1 MKRRPFL
8 WLAWRCAEPAS
19 LSPPSFKKNT
29 TTTHTHHGVKIHC
42 DPFVSSCTSL
52 GCLSFLL
59 LLFLPAGESGVINI
73 VPEEDSMTTTM
84 VCLSTTTK
92 ATTSGD
98 VSMTTTTTTKAPS
111 RRRRT
116 RPCTRLGRQ
125 RPRPAGNLPLGLFLW
140 VVVLVLPFLVAAA
153 AGGSA
158 DDASSIEDEP
168 EPQPQPEESQP
179 PCGLYLATSRA
190 QRVEETTWGIYAGRF
205 YQTGDALGSPE
216 LAILLPGVKSYTQH
230 SELGA
235 YLQGLAWS
243 TETVG
248 AQFATDE
255 EQIGG
260 KSVALL
266 PGLGLFAGCYMKK
279 RNTKW
284 NITNAY
290 HAASDD
296 RSSINDAGAETTFFN
311 AQAVATND
319 IHIGSEL
326 FLGCGDDDED
336 ETDEA
341 KDALLTTKEYK
352 YMDLVVKTMMQFFAK
367 HDATLL
373 RPADDND
380 NNNARRRRQQ
390 RQLIYDFFRH
400 DVMKVAV
407 DQDEVKAAKIDRLLP
422 DRVDQLI
429 DIIKAGGAKAYHD
442 PSPPPPDTEW
452 LQAHG
457 MCLDHITMRASNIA
471 GRGVF
476 TTRHLARGSTIAPM
490 PLIHLPNRAVFDMYE
505 NNDDDDEST
514 TTQPFHRQLML
525 NYCYAHAESTM
536 IFCPAGPVVSALN
549 HAKKPNA
556 KLVWSNDNIDDDD
569 DEGNNNN
576 WTPDD
581 AFTTTNLWK
590 AKQYKE
596 RIVLMLKLVALE
608 DLPVGTEVTIDYG
621 PAWEAAYQS
630 HVEQQRYDEAST
642 RNTMHA
648 NMLNGQAVLSTDT
661 TTTLPDTILLK
672 AFISKSQRKEL
683 LDTAVFIDTTTSMAS
698 SSLAWQPAGAYKHKN
713 LVPVRSIR
721 AVVRDDDDNNNRYTV
736 EVVLQPSNQGTATT
750 TTTITILTGVPREAL
765 VFVDAPMAGPQF
777 QRQGFR
783 HPLGFPDE
791 LFPAAWRD
799 LATTTTTASMQ

>member
-1 MKRRPFL
+1 
-8 WLAWRCAEPAS
+8 
-19 LSPPSFKKNT
+19 
-29 TTTHTHHGVKIHC
+29 
-42 DPFVSSCTSL
+42 
-52 GCLSFLL
+52 
-59 LLFLPAGESGVINI
+59 
-73 VPEEDSMTTTM
+73 
-84 VCLSTTTK
+84 
-92 ATTSGD
+92 
-98 VSMTTTTTTKAPS
+98 
-111 RRRRT
+111 
-116 RPCTRLGRQ
+116 
-125 RPRPAGNLPLGLFLW
+125 
-140 VVVLVLPFLVAAA
+140 
-153 AGGSA
+153 
-158 DDASSIEDEP
+158 
-168 EPQPQPEESQP
+168 
-179 PCGLYLATSRA
+179 LYLATSRA
-190 QRVEETTWGIYAGRF
+190 QRVEETSWGIYAGRF
-205 YQTGDALGSPE
+205 YETGEALGSPE
-216 LAILLPGVKSYTQH
+216 LALLLPGVKSYTQH

-248 AQFATDE
+248 AQFATND

-290 HAASDD
+290 HASASD

-326 FLGCGDDDED
+326 FLGCGDDDDDD
-336 ETDEA
+336 EE
-341 KDALLTTKEYK
+341 KNALLTSKEYK
-352 YMDLVVKTMMQFFAK
+352 YMDQVVKTMMQFFAK
-367 HDATLL
+367 HDTTLL
-373 RPADDND
+373 RPADDNNDDED
-380 NNNARRRRQQ
+380 NNTAQRRRHQQ
-390 RQLIYDFFRH
+390 RQQAIYDFFRH

-422 DRVDQLI
+422 DRVDQLV
-429 DIIKAGGAKAYHD
+429 DIIKAGGAKAYHN
-442 PSPPPPDTEW
+442 PSPPPPDTDW
-452 LQAHG
+452 LNAHG
-457 MCLDHITMRASNIA
+457 MCLDHVTMRQSNIA

-476 TTRHLARGSTIAPM
+476 TTRQLVRGSTIAPM

-505 NNDDDDEST
+505 NKNDDETS
-514 TTQPFHRQLML
+514 TQPFHQQLML

-549 HAKKPNA
+549 HAKVPNA
-556 KLVWSNDNIDDDD
+556 KLVWSNHDNDH
-569 DEGNNNN
+569 DENENNRVNN

-581 AFTTTNLWK
+581 VFTTTNLWK

-630 HVEQQRYDEAST
+630 HVESLAST
-642 RNTMHA
+642 TTAPPLRHA
-648 NMLNGQAVLSTDT
+648 NHMNGLTVLSTNT

-672 AFISKSQRKEL
+672 AFVSKSQRKEL
-683 LDTAVFIDTTTSMAS
+683 LETAAAASGTTTAMAS
-698 SSLAWQPAGAYKHKN
+698 SSLAWQPTGAYKHKN

-721 AVVRDDDDNNNRYTV
+721 AVMRDDDENNATDSYTV

-750 TTTITILTGVPREAL
+750 TTTTTILTGVPREAL

-791 LFPAAWRD
+791 IFPAAWRD
-799 LATTTTTASMQ
+799 LATTTASTK